1 MRLAMLAGVIAATGV
16 VLTCATARADGAPAG
31 GGGSMDD
38 KKIVAGAD
46 LQFVLPLN
54 SDYSNVAGPQIGALL
69 RGGYRVMPALEITA
83 RIGYLYGLSKSQN
96 TALGSVSYSISNIP
110 IWVGARYYFMDAPAG
125 LYGDAEL
132 ALNLMTASASFG
144 GVSQSTGV
152 TREGFNLGAGYVIS
166 TDLPIDIRAQFMYLN
181 LLGTNSGET
190 ALMGLGISVGYSLF
204 F

>member
-1 MRLAMLAGVIAATGV
+1 M
-16 VLTCATARADGAPAG
+16 
-31 GGGSMDD
+31 
-38 KKIVAGAD
+38 
-46 LQFVLPLN
+46 
-54 SDYSNVAGPQIGALL
+54 
-69 RGGYRVMPALEITA
+69 
-83 RIGYLYGLSKSQN
+83 
-96 TALGSVSYSISNIP
+96 SYSISNIP

-144 GVSQSTGV
+144 GASTSTGV

-166 TDLPIDIRAQFMYLN
+166 QDLPIDIRAQFMYLN